1 MVDTQLDKIKRR
13 LGIEDAQQDDLLKDL
28 IDDAESHFKLLTK
41 KTGSED
47 VITPAYDFIIRDVVA
62 LRYNR
67 KGSEG
72 MKSESVDGYST
83 TYSDAMDD
91 FKPYR
96 DLLERDFNLID
107 SDSERQRG
115 TVRFL

>member
-1 MVDTQLDKIKRR
+1 MEDAQLDKIKRR
-13 LGIEDAQQDDLLKDL
+13 LGIEDAQQDDLLNDL
-28 IDDAESHFKLLTK
+28 IDDAASHFKLLTK
-41 KTGSED
+41 QSED
-47 VITPAYDFIIRDVVA
+47 IPDIYDFIIRDVVA

-107 SDSERQRG
+107 SDSYREKG
-115 TVRFL
+115 KVKFV

>member
-1 MVDTQLDKIKRR
+1 MADTQLDKIKRR
-13 LGIEDAQQDDLLKDL
+13 LGIEDAQQNELLNDLV
-28 IDDAESHFKLLTK
+28 DDAKSHFKLLTK
-41 KTGSED
+41 QSED
-47 VITPAYDFIIRDVVA
+47 IPEKYDFIIRDVVA

-107 SDSERQRG
+107 SDSERQKG

>member
-1 MVDTQLDKIKRR
+1 MEDAQLDKIKRR
-13 LGIEDAQQDDLLKDL
+13 LGIEDAQQDDLLNDL
-28 IDDAESHFKLLTK
+28 IDDAESHFRLLTK
-41 KTGSED
+41 KTGAED
-47 VITPAYDFIIRDVVA
+47 IIVPAYDFIIRDVVA
-62 LRYNR
+62 MRYNR

-107 SDSERQRG
+107 SDSYREKG
-115 TVRFL
+115 KVKFV